1 MIESLSESP
10 RTQELAVYAAWLQ
23 AQQGLQGP
31 QPGERG
37 TAGPAPIQDK
47 VEFSAAA
54 RVQAGEVDKA
64 PPPNPPPGRQSAPAG
79 QANRSATEDRVD
91 LSPEARK
98 QAEEADT
105 SQQSSGEQESKA
117 GLSIAEL
124 KRLAA
129 QGDYEAKMLLA
140 LYEAA
145 GISVS

>member
-1 MIESLSESP
+1 MIESLSEST
-10 RTQELAVYAAWLQ
+10 RTQDLAVYSAWLQ

-31 QPGERG
+31 QPAERNP
-37 TAGPAPIQDK
+37 AGPAPIQDK

-54 RVQAGEVDKA
+54 RVEAGAVEKA
-64 PPPNPPPGRQSAPAG
+64 PAPNPPPGQRRAAG
-79 QANRSATEDRVD
+79 AANSTTPEDQVD
-91 LSPEARK
+91 LSPEAKK
-98 QAEEADT
+98 QAEEADNT
-105 SQQSSGEQESKA
+105 QKSSGDEESKA
-117 GLSIAEL
+117 GLSIVEL